1 MAVRRMLHRE
11 VLSSDAF
18 QELPFSAQML
28 YVQIT
33 MAADD
38 DGFCNGAR
46 RLARLIGAG
55 EGDLKKLIDR
65 RFLLSFGAV
74 VVVKHWRMA
83 NSLKNDRLKPL
94 TYPEIAEKIYLK
106 PNRVYTDHP
115 VEGCE
120 TLRKIREIRERQRI
134 PNGFPVEGKVRE
146 GKVREDKVAVVE
158 ADGIQTAA
166 AAEELKKMNGSLG
179 KGVLMLTDAQTQDL
193 LQQMG
198 LDCFDYYADKLSSFI
213 REKNARVKNHYKTL
227 LRWWQEDRETEEK
240 KH

>member
-1 MAVRRMLHRE
+1 MAVRRMLHKE
-11 VLSSDAF
+11 VVGSDAF

-38 DGFCNGAR
+38 DGFCNGAG

-55 EGDLKKLIDR
+55 QKDLKLLVEK
-65 RFLLSFGAV
+65 RFLLQFGSV

-115 VEGCE
+115 VAEGE
-120 TLRKIREIRERQRI
+120 NLKQVREKGNKLWN
-134 PNGFPVEGKVRE
+134 PNGIPRE
-146 GKVREDKVAVVE
+146 GKVREDKVKEGKVAVVE
-158 ADGIQTAA
+158 ATGIQAATAA
-166 AAEELKKMNGSLG
+166 ERMQVMNGTLG
-179 KGVLMLTDAQTQDL
+179 KGVLMLSEAQTQEL
-193 LQQMG
+193 LERMG
-198 LDCFDYYADKLSSFI
+198 LDCFDYYTDKLSSFI
-213 REKNARVKNHYKTL
+213 RQKNAKVKNHYETI
-227 LRWWQEDRETEEK
+227 LRWWQEDSKLEGNRK
-240 KH
+240 